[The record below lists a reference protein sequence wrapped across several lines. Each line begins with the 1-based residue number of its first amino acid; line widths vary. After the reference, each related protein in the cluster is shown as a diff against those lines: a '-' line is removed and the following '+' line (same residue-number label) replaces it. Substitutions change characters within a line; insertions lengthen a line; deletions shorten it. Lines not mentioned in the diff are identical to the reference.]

1 MVFRSATI
9 PFDFHLSFAFELVD
23 KSIHLLAIKVGDLAL
38 SGSSGSRLIR
48 ARERQNTKSK
58 DQAPI
63 LQYNLSQGVWYTRQK
78 AIRRK
83 NTKSKELNLAS

>member
-1 MVFRSATI
+1 MVFRSAAI

-23 KSIHLLAIKVGDLAL
+23 KPIHLLAIKADDLAL

-58 DQAPI
+58 DPTPI
-63 LQYNLSQGVWYTRQK
+63 FFR
-78 AIRRK
+78 
-83 NTKSKELNLAS
+83 LNNIPVSLLCNVSI